1 MAPLFTIRGRP
12 AGVPNQPAAESSAEY
27 SAPST
32 SASTS
37 ESTAPAHFPAEPGV
51 LFRNFN
57 WLVIF
62 LAVFCGLA
70 LLSVAFFALVR
81 GRPDRARHYARRG
94 TMAGCI
100 ILSLVPIILWR
111 AAWYTEFYYFAC
123 LFFSW
128 GEFWGMIRESCRPGE
143 GEAGT
148 AGTAGTAGKAGKA
161 GKSIA
166 AAALAP
172 AALAG
177 QIIFFILP
185 LAAGLLRLH
194 AVLAGGGK
202 EGDEAPES
210 AAAGGGLEPGL
221 PLAAAQDI
229 FFVVQNSDLF
239 QYFGGAVLGLG
250 RVTPKPFPDTSP
262 KKSAG
267 GYVFALVISVA
278 FNGYLFGHTPAAST
292 LLSLLG
298 FLGDLTA
305 SHFKREAGAKDFSK
319 RLGSHGGLLDR
330 FDGCL
335 FACGCCFVL
344 FSAGVVAF

>member
-12 AGVPNQPAAESSAEY
+12 AGVPNQPAVS

-32 SASTS
+32 STSTS
-37 ESTAPAHFPAEPGV
+37 ESTAPAPFPAEPGV

-57 WLVIF
+57 WLVVF
-62 LAVFCGLA
+62 LGVFCGLA

-128 GEFWGMIRESCRPGE
+128 GEFWGMIRESCRPVQ
-143 GEAGT
+143 GEAGN
-148 AGTAGTAGKAGKA
+148 GGKAGKA

-202 EGDEAPES
+202 EGDEARE
-210 AAAGGGLEPGL
+210 AAGGGSSRGCRGCPW
-221 PLAAAQDI
+221 
-229 FFVVQNSDLF
+229 
-239 QYFGGAVLGLG
+239 
-250 RVTPKPFPDTSP
+250 RRRRTSFSWS
-262 KKSAG
+262 KTRTFSST
-267 GYVFALVISVA
+267 SVA
-278 FNGYLFGHTPAAST
+278 PCS
-292 LLSLLG
+292 
-298 FLGDLTA
+298 
-305 SHFKREAGAKDFSK
+305 
-319 RLGSHGGLLDR
+319 
-330 FDGCL
+330 
-335 FACGCCFVL
+335 V
-344 FSAGVVAF
+344 